1 VSAVARLDF
10 VDVTLRDA
18 HQCLWATRMP
28 TAMMLPIAARMD
40 RAGFKVIDLM
50 AAVTFDV
57 CVRYLREN
65 PWERIR
71 LLRREIQRT
80 PLNGWVRS
88 RSLVS
93 FNLVGDDVIELWVRR
108 LAANGIRRVTCFDA
122 LFDVDNLVPSI
133 RAAQAAGI
141 QAVGALVYSFSPV
154 HTDELFARKTRE
166 LCALG
171 VDAVLLKDSA
181 GLLTPERTR
190 TLVPAMRAA
199 CGVTPL
205 EIHSH
210 CNSGLAPLCYDEAI
224 KLGVD
229 AVQTAISPLANG
241 TSLPPTERIAAFARR
256 AGRGVELDDDAL
268 KATAEHFRT
277 AALAEGR
284 PLGRPAEYDP
294 FHYEHQVPGGMMTN
308 LRAQLA
314 AAGLEHR
321 LQEILEETARVREEL
336 GYLNMVTPTSQL
348 VGTQAVL
355 NVVQGERYRTIP
367 DEVVRY
373 ALGHYGRPLAP
384 IAGHVMDRILA
395 TSAARQYASRDA
407 APTTVAEVRA
417 RFGGRISDDEV
428 LLRIMFPE
436 AHVEAM
442 LGAPPIAAR
451 GPAVDTPIV
460 ALVREAL
467 DQRRTGSVSVQ
478 RDGVRLSA
486 RFPGG
491 ERARA

>member
-1 VSAVARLDF
+1 MTRLDF

-57 CVRYLREN
+57 CVRYLRED
-65 PWERIR
+65 PWARIR
-71 LLRREIQRT
+71 LLRREIERT

-122 LFDVDNLVPSI
+122 LFDIGNLVPSI
-133 RAAQAAGI
+133 RAAQAVGI
-141 QAVGALVYSFSPV
+141 QAVGALVYSLSPV

-166 LCALG
+166 LVALG

-199 CGVTPL
+199 LAGTPL

-210 CNSGLAPLCYDEAI
+210 CNTGLAPLCYDEAI
-224 KLGVD
+224 ALGVD

-241 TSLPPTERIAAFARR
+241 TSLPPTERIAAFARH
-256 AGRGVELDDDAL
+256 AGRPVELDPDVLGAM
-268 KATAEHFRT
+268 AAHFRR
-277 AALAEGR
+277 AAMAERR

-294 FHYEHQVPGGMMTN
+294 LHYAHQVPGGMMTN
-308 LRAQLA
+308 LRAQLVQ
-314 AAGLEHR
+314 AGLEAR
-321 LQEILEETARVREEL
+321 LGEILEEVARVREEL

-384 IAGHVMDRILA
+384 IAPDALDRILA
-395 TSAARQYASRDA
+395 TSAAREYAAR
-407 APTTVAEVRA
+407 PPLPVTVQQVRT
-417 RFGGRISDDEV
+417 RFGGRISDDEL
-428 LLRIMFPE
+428 LLRAMFPE
-436 AHVEAM
+436 EHVEAM
-442 LGAPPIAAR
+442 LAAPPLEGR
-451 GPAVDTPIV
+451 SPSVDTPIV
-460 ALVREAL
+460 ALVR
-467 DQRRTGSVSVQ
+467 DVVGRRRTGVVTIETG
-478 RDGVRLSA
+478 GVRLSA
-486 RFPGG
+486 RFPGADG
-491 ERARA
+491 APA

>member
-1 VSAVARLDF
+1 MSDVRKLEF

-57 CVRYLREN
+57 CVRYQREN

-71 LLRREIQRT
+71 LLRREIQDT

-93 FNLVGDDVIELWVRR
+93 FNLVGNDVIELWVRR

-154 HTDELFARKTRE
+154 HTDELFARKARE

-199 CGVTPL
+199 CGATPL

-224 KLGVD
+224 RLGVD

-241 TSLPPTERIAAFARR
+241 TSLPPTERIAAFARHAR
-256 AGRGVELDDDAL
+256 RGVELDDDVLEAM
-268 KATAEHFRT
+268 AEHFRT

-314 AAGLEHR
+314 GAGLEHR
-321 LQEILEETARVREEL
+321 LHEILEETARVREEL

-373 ALGHYGRPLAP
+373 ALGHYGKPLAP
-384 IAGHVMDRILA
+384 IAGPVMDRILA

-407 APTTVAEVRA
+407 APTTVSEVRA
-417 RFGGRISDDEV
+417 RFGGRISDDDV

-442 LGAPPIAAR
+442 LGAPPIATH

-460 ALVREAL
+460 ALVREVL
-467 DQRRTGSVSVQ
+467 GQRRTGFVSVQ

-486 RFPGG
+486 RFPSSD
-491 ERARA
+491 RA